1 MSSQKHSKFHNN
13 QKYRLPLTQSKKKK
27 SQTLSPNFSQTYLEF
42 VKLKNQKT
50 SKKIFKTQKE
60 NPCQPA
66 NT

>member
-1 MSSQKHSKFHNN
+1 
-13 QKYRLPLTQSKKKK
+13 
-27 SQTLSPNFSQTYLEF
+27 LEF

>member
-1 MSSQKHSKFHNN
+1 MSSQKLSKFHNN
-13 QKYRLPLTQSKKKK
+13 RKYRLPLTQSKNNK

-60 NPCQPA
+60 NPCLPA